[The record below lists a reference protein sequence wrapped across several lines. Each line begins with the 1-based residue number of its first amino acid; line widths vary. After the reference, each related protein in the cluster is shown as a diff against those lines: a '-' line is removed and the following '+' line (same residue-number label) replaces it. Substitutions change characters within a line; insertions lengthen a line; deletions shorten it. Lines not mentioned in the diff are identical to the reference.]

1 MDRNQANLKKGQT
14 PMIPFHITLKTLR
27 QGRGLSQEQLA
38 EALGTSRQTIS
49 KWESGAALPD
59 AINLLSLSDFFAV
72 STDTLLRGVTPDPEP
87 ADRSP
92 DAPPIEASISPVAP
106 PIGDPSLED
115 EAAEGE
121 STADESPTAESTA
134 DAEETPAQSLRR
146 PSHLPGRGR
155 LEYEYVSQKKLFGMP
170 LLHVHLGV
178 GLYRAK
184 GVFALGMI
192 SSGLVSMGLLSMGLL
207 SFGLLSLGLLAFGG
221 FVLGGAAFGGVA
233 VGILAAAG
241 ISIGIFSIGGIS
253 LGVIAVGGI
262 AIASKIAVG
271 GLAIAPTSL
280 DVVKGVAYVLT
291 ETGTLTLTPAE
302 VEGYLRET
310 IPYLPDWLVKLIAR
324 LLG

>member
-1 MDRNQANLKKGQT
+1 
-14 PMIPFHITLKTLR
+14 MIPFHITLKTLR

-72 STDTLLRGVTPDPEP
+72 STDTLLRGVTPDSDP

-92 DAPPIEASISPVAP
+92 DAPSIGDATSPVSP
-106 PIGDPSLED
+106 LIGDPSS
-115 EAAEGE
+115 EGE
-121 STADESPTAESTA
+121 ASTADSTA
-134 DAEETPAQSLRR
+134 GAEENPAQTPRCT
-146 PSHLPGRGR
+146 SHLPGRGR
-155 LEYEYVSQKKLFGMP
+155 LEYEYISQKKLFGMP
-170 LLHVHLGV
+170 LVHVHLGV

-192 SSGLVSMGLLSMGLL
+192 SSGLVSAGLLSMGLL

-233 VGILAAAG
+233 AGILAAAG
-241 ISIGIFSIGGIS
+241 ISIGVFSIGGIS

-302 VEGYLRET
+302 VEAYLRET

>member
-1 MDRNQANLKKGQT
+1 
-14 PMIPFHITLKTLR
+14 MIPFHITLKTLR

-92 DAPPIEASISPVAP
+92 DAPPID
-106 PIGDPSLED
+106 DPFFED
-115 EAAEGE
+115 EAC
-121 STADESPTAESTA
+121 TAESTA
-134 DAEETPAQSLRR
+134 DAEATPAQSPRR
-146 PSHLPGRGR
+146 PFHLPGRGR
-155 LEYEYVSQKKLFGMP
+155 LEYEYISQKKLFGMP
-170 LLHVHLGV
+170 LLHVHVGA

-233 VGILAAAG
+233 AGILAAAG

-302 VEGYLRET
+302 VEEYLRET
-310 IPYLPDWLVKLIAR
+310 IPYLPDWLVKLIAQ
-324 LLG
+324 LLGE

>member
-1 MDRNQANLKKGQT
+1 
-14 PMIPFHITLKTLR
+14 MIPFHITLKTLR

-92 DAPPIEASISPVAP
+92 DAPPMEASISPDAS
-106 PIGDPSLED
+106 PIDDPFTED
-115 EAAEGE
+115 EAC
-121 STADESPTAESTA
+121 TAESTA
-134 DAEETPAQSLRR
+134 DAEATPAQTPRR

-155 LEYEYVSQKKLFGMP
+155 LEYEYISQKKLFGIP
-170 LLHVHLGV
+170 LLHVHVGA

-241 ISIGIFSIGGIS
+241 ISIGVFSIGGIS

-262 AIASKIAVG
+262 AIASEIAVG

-291 ETGTLTLTPAE
+291 ETGTLTLTPTE

-310 IPYLPDWLVKLIAR
+310 IPYLPDWLVKLIAQ

>member
-1 MDRNQANLKKGQT
+1 
-14 PMIPFHITLKTLR
+14 MIPFHITLKTLR

-72 STDTLLRGVTPDPEP
+72 STDTLLRGVTPEP

-92 DAPPIEASISPVAP
+92 DAPPIEAVDSPDTP
-106 PIGDPSLED
+106 PIDDPFTED
-115 EAAEGE
+115 EAC
-121 STADESPTAESTA
+121 TAESTT
-134 DAEETPAQSLRR
+134 DAEDTPAQTPRR
-146 PSHLPGRGR
+146 TSHLPGRGR
-155 LEYEYVSQKKLFGMP
+155 LEYEYISQKKLFGMP
-170 LLHVHLGV
+170 LFHVHVGV

-233 VGILAAAG
+233 AGILAAAG
-241 ISIGIFSIGGIS
+241 ISIGVFSIGGIS

-262 AIASKIAVG
+262 AIASEIAVG

-302 VEGYLRET
+302 VEEYLRET

>member
-1 MDRNQANLKKGQT
+1 
-14 PMIPFHITLKTLR
+14 MIPFHITLKTLR

-72 STDTLLRGVTPDPEP
+72 STDTLLRGVTPEP

-92 DAPPIEASISPVAP
+92 DALPLEEAASPELPPMEVSVSPDAP
-106 PIGDPSLED
+106 PIGDATSPVSPLIDDPSS
-115 EAAEGE
+115 EGE
-121 STADESPTAESTA
+121 ASTADSTA
-134 DAEETPAQSLRR
+134 GAEENPAQTPRR
-146 PSHLPGRGR
+146 TSHLPGRGR
-155 LEYEYVSQKKLFGMP
+155 LEYEYISQKKLFGMP
-170 LLHVHLGV
+170 LVHVHLGV

-192 SSGLVSMGLLSMGLL
+192 SSGLVSAGLLSMGLL

-233 VGILAAAG
+233 AGILAAAG
-241 ISIGIFSIGGIS
+241 ISIGVFSIGGIS

-302 VEGYLRET
+302 VEEYLRET